1 MIVIKAILNVV
12 KRNDENLIEKINKDN
27 IVEFLNG
34 NIRELKLEQL
44 NEQLIKEIE

>member
-1 MIVIKAILNVV
+1 LIVIKAILNVV